1 LPFLHV
7 HVPLTLPATDP
18 GGGVPKTP
26 FAPAFSAVGEQP
38 VRFGG
43 GFVSFEHV
51 TDEVIAADAGIAN
64 GTASVNPAAAM
75 SATPQTRMDRFM
87 CLPLA

>member
-1 LPFLHV
+1 MPFLHV
-7 HVPLTLPATDP
+7 HVPLTLPAFDP
-18 GGGVPKTP
+18 AGGVPKTP
-26 FAPAFSAVGEQP
+26 LAPALSAAGEQP

-43 GFVSFEHV
+43 GFVSFVHV
-51 TDEVIAADAGIAN
+51 TADVAADAGIAN
-64 GTASVNPAAAM
+64 GTAIVNPAAAM